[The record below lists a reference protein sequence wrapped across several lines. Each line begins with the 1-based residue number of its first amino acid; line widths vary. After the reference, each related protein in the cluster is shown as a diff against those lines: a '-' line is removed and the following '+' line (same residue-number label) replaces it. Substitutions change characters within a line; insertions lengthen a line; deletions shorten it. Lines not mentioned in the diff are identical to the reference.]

1 MIWWYLNSA
10 SSSEQTIKLGD
21 SKNGD
26 DKIQDFLYTTFRASR
41 KPFQAQAFQAPGSR
55 GWQTRTS
62 TTSSR
67 ISSSPHATS
76 GGGGRGGR
84 GGGGERGR
92 GRGGGRGGAPAPPQ
106 AGHGQQASHPIA
118 ILSNIGVADRQAL
131 RKHLYRVRLRLTHRP
146 SRRLEMFDSLTATPA
161 TQTKFDRNGELVS
174 VAAYFKDTYNYTIRF
189 PHKFRGQIGF
199 VLTSPRAVLR
209 RGG

>member
-1 MIWWYLNSA
+1 MIWWYLN
-10 SSSEQTIKLGD
+10 
-21 SKNGD
+21 
-26 DKIQDFLYTTFRASR
+26 
-41 KPFQAQAFQAPGSR
+41 
-55 GWQTRTS
+55 
-62 TTSSR
+62 
-67 ISSSPHATS
+67 
-76 GGGGRGGR
+76 
-84 GGGGERGR
+84 
-92 GRGGGRGGAPAPPQ
+92 
-106 AGHGQQASHPIA
+106 SHPIA